1 MSPED
6 QRTFDRWLRA
16 NTIVGLLFAAVLV
29 AMAVAGS
36 NSAGPRD
43 ATVADNRD
51 APNVAAPEA
60 RSRQT
65 GMPSAD

>member
-51 APNVAAPEA
+51 ATNVAAPGA

-65 GMPSAD
+65 GMPSVD